1 MTGFASM
8 VGTGKLFEF
17 FIGLQADGT
26 IAIENAV
33 NARGTVY
40 LSIGEENIGQVQVNV
55 GGTMRTYPARS
66 FNKTTIET
74 GVMIQVKEVVAGVL
88 IVERI

>member
-1 MTGFASM
+1 
-8 VGTGKLFEF
+8 
-17 FIGLQADGT
+17 
-26 IAIENAV
+26 
-33 NARGTVY
+33 
-40 LSIGEENIGQVQVNV
+40 
-55 GGTMRTYPARS
+55 MRTYPARS